1 MGVKYLSGLLTD
13 FEDNIIFALASYN
26 AGPGNVKKWMEIRS
40 HLSPLEFME
49 SIPYK
54 ETRNYVKKVLRNY
67 VIYKTL
73 YGEGGIHDF
82 QSILTVRNN

>member
-1 MGVKYLSGLLTD
+1 MGVKYLSGLLND

-26 AGPGNVKKWMEIRS
+26 AGPGKVKQWMEIRS
-40 HLSPLEFME
+40 HLKPLEFME

>member
-1 MGVKYLSGLLTD
+1 
-13 FEDNIIFALASYN
+13 
-26 AGPGNVKKWMEIRS
+26 MEIRS
-40 HLSPLEFME
+40 DLKPLEFME

-82 QSILTVRNN
+82 QSILTVREN